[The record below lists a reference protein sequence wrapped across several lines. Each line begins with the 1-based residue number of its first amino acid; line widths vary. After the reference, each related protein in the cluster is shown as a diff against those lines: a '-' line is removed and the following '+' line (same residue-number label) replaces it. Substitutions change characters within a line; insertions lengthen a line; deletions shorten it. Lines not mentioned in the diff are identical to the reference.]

1 MRLATS
7 MLGLASALA
16 ACDVGVGPQNGP
28 LRLSVTVARSVI
40 DVGDTTTVTA
50 TLRNLGTES
59 VTLTGGVCQI
69 LPLPYI
75 AIEPT
80 REIIYPKGGDWI
92 CIEVLT
98 RLTLAP
104 GAEETRT
111 LVVTGVAPPA
121 PPDLAVPLGRGQ
133 YHIYA
138 VLNSPEFPLRV
149 ESVLL
154 TVR

>member
-1 MRLATS
+1 MRLAAS

-28 LRLSVTVARSVI
+28 LRLTVTVARSVI
-40 DVGDTTTVTA
+40 AVGDTTTVTA
-50 TLRNLGTES
+50 TLRNLGADS

-69 LPLPYI
+69 RPLPYV
-75 AIEPT
+75 AAEAS

-104 GAEETRT
+104 GAEERRT
-111 LVVTGVAPPA
+111 LVVTGAAPPV
-121 PPDLAVPLGRGQ
+121 PLDMAVPLGRGE
-133 YHIYA
+133 YRIYA
-138 VLNSPEFPLRV
+138 VLNSPEFPLRA